1 MGFLILHVLNMLV
14 FDFLIGN
21 SDRHQN
27 NWAVLKS
34 GDNTDFSP
42 LYDNG
47 SSLCS
52 FISDQ
57 QAESYMGKDLVRW
70 KSLVDTKSKSLVRR
84 TLNAVSYTHL
94 TLPTIA

>member
-1 MGFLILHVLNMLV
+1 MIEGINYINLFYPDYDDEKFMDLASGNVYSIEMIKRVTNGIFDFTCFLNMLV

-34 GDNTDFSP
+34 DNNTDFSP

-52 FISDQ
+52 FI
-57 QAESYMGKDLVRW
+57 V
-70 KSLVDTKSKSLVRR
+70 
-84 TLNAVSYTHL
+84 
-94 TLPTIA
+94 

>member
-42 LYDNG
+42 LYL
-47 SSLCS
+47 SL
-52 FISDQ
+52 I
-57 QAESYMGKDLVRW
+57 
-70 KSLVDTKSKSLVRR
+70 
-84 TLNAVSYTHL
+84 H
-94 TLPTIA
+94 I